1 VSRDITVRP
10 QQDSNLRT
18 RLGDHAPMR
27 AKSSVDLRKRWLKWD
42 WGAIS
47 IVILSCPAV
56 IIGTPSGGFGRVH

>member
-1 VSRDITVRP
+1 
-10 QQDSNLRT
+10 
-18 RLGDHAPMR
+18 MR